1 VRTALPWFLATL
13 LLWSSMEVVSKPL
26 MGGVDPFGLTLV
38 RFSTGLAVL
47 AASAALTGRLGELK
61 RLGRGTVAALLLLG
75 LLNTSFSMSMLQ
87 LAVARS
93 SASLA
98 ATMICSNPLLV
109 VLFSVASGMERFSPA
124 RLAAFSCGAAGVYLV
139 MYSGEGR
146 VDIAG
151 SLFALAS
158 AISFAAYVV
167 IGKRLVSRATPLS
180 ANIVSFA
187 GGVGS
192 LALFMVLSG
201 RRVFAPSWDPGLA
214 DVLSLAW
221 LGVFVSGVGYLT
233 FFRMLRSASASSSSL
248 VFFVKPVVATALAA
262 AILGER
268 PGAGFLAGLVL
279 ISAGSAA
286 ALLLARPVPGRGGG
300 QGSRRL

>member
-1 VRTALPWFLATL
+1 
-13 LLWSSMEVVSKPL
+13 MEVVSKPL
-26 MGGVDPFGLTLV
+26 MGSVDPFGLTLV

-47 AASAALTGRLGELK
+47 AASAALTGRLGELS

-75 LLNTSFSMSMLQ
+75 FINTFFSMSMLQ
-87 LAVARS
+87 LAIARS

-109 VLFSVASGMERFSPA
+109 VLFSAALGMERLSPA
-124 RLAAFSCGAAGVYLV
+124 RLAAFAGGVVGVYLV
-139 MYSGEGR
+139 MYSGDGLT
-146 VDIAG
+146 DPAG
-151 SLFALAS
+151 SLYALAS
-158 AISFAAYVV
+158 AVSFAAYVV
-167 IGKRLVSRATPLS
+167 LGKRLVRRASPLS

-192 LALFMVLSG
+192 LAVFIALSG
-201 RRVFAPSWDPGLA
+201 RRVFPPSWEPGLL
-214 DVLSLAW
+214 DILSLAW

-248 VFFVKPVVATALAA
+248 VFFVKPVLATALAA
-262 AILGER
+262 VLLGER

-286 ALLLARPVPGRGGG
+286 ALLLARPVSGSSGRG
-300 QGSRRL
+300 QDSRRL